1 MTRSKSSSACR
12 ALGIRQKSLSV
23 FLCVLELGLGLL
35 PRAAVLRR
43 LGHLVVVVLIRSLRR
58 QGRVVSYD
66 QEKGTVKYAY
76 MRGRDGKEMET
87 KEFVLNME
95 KDSNKVKE
103 EGERKD
109 ESILIEDA
117 VVKNVGVDSQQVYP
131 ISRHRQ

>member
-1 MTRSKSSSACR
+1 M
-12 ALGIRQKSLSV
+12 

-66 QEKGTVKYAY
+66 QEKGTVKFAY
-76 MRGRDGKEMET
+76 MRGRDKRERET
-87 KEFVLNME
+87 KGLVSTME

-103 EGERKD
+103 EGERMR
-109 ESILIEDA
+109 
-117 VVKNVGVDSQQVYP
+117 VF
-131 ISRHRQ
+131 